1 MYSNSIIG
9 RDNATPTNNNNA
21 SEGNPCPPSDDPAT
35 LIHTSFAKVY
45 TMTISP
51 TPKTWTPA
59 TQYAVPVS
67 FYFDKQRNVYRILS
81 YDGERLIINST
92 IVPSMSFNKPSSA
105 FGLWS
110 DTKLRII
117 FGLGFPSQGA
127 RDLAG
132 DWFDKL
138 VKAATNLEQSSRN
151 LTLPPPETGMNN
163 LPFSAATSVNHWIT
177 DDESALD
184 ISSTIPPAPPRVTSP
199 SQALSCPPH
208 QFSEEY
214 TPDTDRVVIA
224 VGGAI
229 REQSIKSLQQE
240 EELERKLVAVE
251 KELSELKVLFASV
264 QENLGKKI
272 KEAEKLRELV
282 NSAKEELQVQINRAE
297 IAEKLHKEEKQR
309 MDAMQGKIEQLKAI
323 ISQQT
328 GSIAELQEGKR
339 VSEQENKI
347 LRESLNNRF
356 NVEEADK
363 DLSNLESMC
372 REISEKMGEVLK
384 IQERLKNNLAGAK
397 QQL

>member
-1 MYSNSIIG
+1 M
-9 RDNATPTNNNNA
+9 
-21 SEGNPCPPSDDPAT
+21 
-35 LIHTSFAKVY
+35 
-45 TMTISP
+45 
-51 TPKTWTPA
+51 
-59 TQYAVPVS
+59 
-67 FYFDKQRNVYRILS
+67 
-81 YDGERLIINST
+81 
-92 IVPSMSFNKPSSA
+92 
-105 FGLWS
+105 
-110 DTKLRII
+110 
-117 FGLGFPSQGA
+117 
-127 RDLAG
+127 
-132 DWFDKL
+132 
-138 VKAATNLEQSSRN
+138 
-151 LTLPPPETGMNN
+151 
-163 LPFSAATSVNHWIT
+163 
-177 DDESALD
+177 
-184 ISSTIPPAPPRVTSP
+184 
-199 SQALSCPPH
+199 
-208 QFSEEY
+208 
-214 TPDTDRVVIA
+214 IA